1 MLYANK
7 KVSAKAN
14 TAQQTAKIIANVKTL
29 EEKNVIRL
37 ETDTVLLY
45 PTIWK
50 DKPTA
55 LNWMS
60 CLHQYYCMKKQF
72 KSTDTLFF
80 KNIETNELVGSA
92 IGKKAKVLIFD

>member
-1 MLYANK
+1 MFYANK
-7 KVSAKAN
+7 KVSSKAN

-45 PTIWK
+45 PAIWK

-55 LNWMS
+55 LNWMV

-72 KSTDTLFF
+72 KSTETLLF
-80 KNIETNELVGSA
+80 KNIETDELLGSA
-92 IGKKAKVLIFD
+92 VGKKAKVLIFD

>member
-7 KVSAKAN
+7 KVSSKAN

-37 ETDTVLLY
+37 DTDTVLLY

-50 DKPTA
+50 DKATA
-55 LNWMS
+55 LNWMN
-60 CLHQYYCMKKQF
+60 CLNQYYCMKKQL
-72 KSTDTLFF
+72 KSTATLYF
-80 KNIETNELVGSA
+80 KNIETNELVGTV